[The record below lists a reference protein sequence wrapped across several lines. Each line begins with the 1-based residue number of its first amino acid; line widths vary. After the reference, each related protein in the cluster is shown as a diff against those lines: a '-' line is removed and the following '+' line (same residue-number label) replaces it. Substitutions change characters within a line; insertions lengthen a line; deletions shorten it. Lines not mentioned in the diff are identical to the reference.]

1 MLLCPAPKY
10 RAWWD
15 TKAAEQFSLKGLATI
30 LVAKRI
36 AYLGYNRAD
45 NDSWT
50 GN

>member
-1 MLLCPAPKY
+1 MTPKY

-15 TKAAEQFSLKGLATI
+15 TRLSETFGTKGLATI
-30 LVAKRI
+30 LFAKRI
-36 AYLGYNRAD
+36 AYTGFNRPD